1 MFRLSAAALAS
12 VALLSG
18 PALADEI
25 SATIQSALDAYN
37 AGDVKYATEE
47 LAFAQQQLQM
57 LKADGLQAFLP
68 QAPEGWTRTEN
79 TDMNSGMA
87 MMGGGTGV
95 EATYTSPDQTF
106 TLTITADSPM
116 IASFAAMFGNSA
128 MMAAMGTITRVGRE
142 KFVDQDGSL
151 SGVLD
156 GRILIQASGAPV
168 DVMVPMLEKIDFA
181 ALESFG
187 K

>member
-12 VALLSG
+12 VLLMSG
-18 PALADEI
+18 PTLADEI

-37 AGDVKYATEE
+37 AGDIKYATEE
-47 LAFAQQQLQM
+47 LAFAQQQLQG
-57 LKADGLQAFLP
+57 LKAEGLQGFLP
-68 QAPEGWTRTEN
+68 AAPDGWTRTVN
-79 TDMNSGMA
+79 TDMNAGMA

-95 EATYTSPDQTF
+95 EATYEGAGQSF
-106 TLTITADSPM
+106 TLSLTADSPM
-116 IASFAAMFGNSA
+116 VGTFAAMFGNSA
-128 MMAAMGTITRVGRE
+128 MMAAMGTIVRVGRE

-151 SGVLD
+151 TGVMD

-168 DVMVPMLEKIDFA
+168 DVMVPMLETMDFK
-181 ALESFG
+181 ALASFG